1 MSSRASPKFAE
12 ALRQLGDLGPAQAYA
27 EEALATADRCHVR
40 GQVHRYATLAIVLA
54 ARGELEQG
62 ADAASQML
70 DRAQGMESRRVR
82 DRAMAV
88 SDALTGR
95 GDSIV
100 AREVSE
106 RVQAQFA
113 VPI

>member
-1 MSSRASPKFAE
+1 M
-12 ALRQLGDLGPAQAYA
+12 
-27 EEALATADRCHVR
+27 
-40 GQVHRYATLAIVLA
+40 LA

-62 ADAASQML
+62 ADAAFQMPG
-70 DRAQGMESRRVR
+70 RAQGLESRRVR
-82 DRAMAV
+82 DRAIAV
-88 SDALTGR
+88 SDALTGH